1 MLRTSR
7 AHSRSLTVALSL
19 LGFVFAAA
27 PAARAGDD
35 VAVAVTI
42 PAGEP
47 APIVTENGNPY
58 ANGSFAVGTLRL
70 EYTYVGTTFPA
81 GLFASFELGLTT
93 TPRSGPAPGYPVDLW
108 LEQTGSS
115 ALVLTPDTS
124 SFVVPGSSWSDS
136 TLIAV
141 EIPAWVGSDP
151 TLNEDGD
158 AIIANLQL
166 KTTSGSKLGTP
177 SSIQVKIRLVH
188 PTACVRHFTFLSD
201 RELLEEVTSMAITFY
216 ASDHNSKPNE
226 VQTVTPTKNVNQNV
240 LLVNTCDTDETVD
253 LDIDPDDRF
262 EIPQPANPNN
272 SAKRVFVYSTSGEL
286 SPGAIDLGTL
296 TEVDSLEPTLQLTD
310 LVIGAGETVL
320 VTVHLQLDA
329 ALTALNVGA
338 SPFSFASTAYE
349 PGGTWTTPHGP
360 TSPNPATKEVPFTTS
375 QPAPSARGR

>member
-1 MLRTSR
+1 MHRTTS
-7 AHSRSLTVALSL
+7 AHARSLAVGLSL
-19 LGFVFAAA
+19 LGFVIGVTPDAL
-27 PAARAGDD
+27 AGDD

-47 APIVTENGNPY
+47 TPIVTANGNPY
-58 ANGSFAVGTLRL
+58 ANGSYAVGTLRL

-81 GLFASFELGLTT
+81 GLFATFELGMSTA
-93 TPRSGPAPGYPVDLW
+93 PKSGPAPSYPVDLW
-108 LEQTGSS
+108 LEQTGSA

-124 SFVVPGSSWSDS
+124 TFVVPGSGWSDS
-136 TLIAV
+136 TLVTV

-158 AIIANLQL
+158 TIVANLQP
-166 KTTSGSKLGTP
+166 KTGPGSKLGTP

-188 PTACVRHFTFLSD
+188 PSACVRHYTFLSD
-201 RELLEEVTSMAITFY
+201 RELSAEVTSMAISFFP
-216 ASDHNSKPNE
+216 SDHNSKPNQ
-226 VQTVTPTKNVNQNV
+226 VQNVSPTKNVNQNV

-262 EIPQPANPNN
+262 EIPQPDNQNN
-272 SAKRVFVYSTSGEL
+272 SAKRVFIYSTSGEL
-286 SPGAIDLGTL
+286 VPGAIDLGTL
-296 TEVDSLEPTLQLTD
+296 IEVDSLEPTLQLTD

-320 VTVHLQLDA
+320 VTVYLQLDG

-349 PGGTWTTPHGP
+349 PGGTWTTLHGP
-360 TSPNPATKEVPFTTS
+360 TSPNPATKDVPFTTS
-375 QPAPSARGR
+375 QPAPSLRGR

>member
-1 MLRTSR
+1 MLRSFC

-19 LGFVFAAA
+19 SGFVFAAA

-42 PAGEP
+42 PAGELT
-47 APIVTENGNPY
+47 PIVTANGNPY
-58 ANGSFAVGTLRL
+58 ANGSYAVGTLRL

-81 GLFASFELGLTT
+81 GLFATFELGMGTV
-93 TPRSGPAPGYPVDLW
+93 PRSGATPSYPVDLS

-115 ALVLTPDTS
+115 ALVLTPETS
-124 SFVVPGSSWSDS
+124 HFEVPASGWSDS
-136 TLIAV
+136 TPVAI

-158 AIIANLQL
+158 TIVANLQP
-166 KTTSGSKLGTP
+166 KTGAGAKLGTP

-188 PTACVRHFTFLSD
+188 PTACVRHYTFLSD
-201 RELLEEVTSMAITFY
+201 RELSGDITSMALTFF
-216 ASDHNSKPNE
+216 ASDHNSKPNQ

-262 EIPQPANPNN
+262 EIPQPANPND
-272 SAKRVFVYSTSGEL
+272 SAKRVFVYWTGGEL
-286 SPGAIDLGTL
+286 APGAIDLGTL
-296 TEVDSLEPTLQLTD
+296 TPVDSLEPTLQLTGVV
-310 LVIGAGETVL
+310 LGAGETVL

-329 ALTALNVGA
+329 ALTALNVGP

-349 PGGTWTTPHGP
+349 PGGTWTTLHGP
-360 TSPNPATKEVPFTTS
+360 TSPNPAT
-375 QPAPSARGR
+375 